1 MITPHDIQNKVFA
14 RGVRGYKEEEV
25 DGFLDLLTA
34 DYERVIDE
42 NDNLKRQLVDIEQR
56 LSEYRETEESV
67 LATLEAAKALMNDIS
82 ASAEKR
88 AEILVKNAEL
98 DAELLLKQSRES
110 LERLKEEE
118 LELSQRVASVRAR
131 FKSMLETE
139 LDRFDVLSE
148 ELFGS
153 KESVPFVSFSSTDTQ
168 PMGKG
173 ILENEDLFKT
183 ATHIRSKE

>member
-1 MITPHDIQNKVFA
+1 MITPHDIQHKVFA
-14 RGVRGYKEEEV
+14 RAVRGYKEEEV
-25 DGFLDLLTA
+25 DSFLDLLTA

-42 NDNLKRQLVDIEQR
+42 NENFKSQLTGMQEQIDAF
-56 LSEYRETEESV
+56 RETEESV

-98 DAELLLKQSRES
+98 DAELLLKQARES

-118 LELSQRVASVRAR
+118 LELGQRVESVRNR

-139 LDRFDVLSE
+139 LDRFDVLAE
-148 ELFGS
+148 ELFGTRGS
-153 KESVPFVSFSSTDTQ
+153 AAFTDVSPSDTQ
-168 PMGKG
+168 PVRGG
-173 ILENEDLFKT
+173 PVREDDLFKT
-183 ATHIRSKE
+183 VAHVRSKE